1 MSSPRIG
8 RPRDRWL
15 RDLADE
21 QLNTRARPRLK
32 QTVRN
37 LADYD
42 TVFIGYP
49 IWWYDVPMPLHTF
62 LEGHDFKGKN
72 AIPFNTHGGSRLA
85 GTVDSIVTAM
95 PGATVVGDAFA
106 ISRDDMDDATAQV
119 TEWIAGL
126 NRRQA

>member
-1 MSSPRIG
+1 MSSLRIG

-21 QLNTRARPRLK
+21 QLNARARPRLK

-37 LADYD
+37 LAEYD

-49 IWWYDVPMPLHTF
+49 IWWYDMPMPLHTF

-72 AIPFNTHGGSRLA
+72 VIPFSTHGGSRLA

-95 PGATVVGDAFA
+95 PGATVVGDAFT